1 MFGRRLDSELLKNIV
16 LVFPTSMYLLHR
28 ISAVQR
34 DNFEIFVVSSNCT
47 KLYHLDDCSE
57 CSNILFP
64 LCKVKLCGTK
74 LVNKVIQKNG
84 ITRSYPLKV
93 YCWKSIISQLE
104 SILELCEEWRT
115 RLVDKDIIADVQD
128 GDVWRIFKWR
138 DESSF
143 LYVPQ

>member
-1 MFGRRLDSELLKNIV
+1 MFGRGLDSELLKNIV

-34 DNFEIFVVSSNCT
+34 DNLEIFVVSSNCT
-47 KLYHLDDCSE
+47 KLYHLDDCLE

-64 LCKVKLCGTK
+64 LDKVKLCGTK

-93 YCWKSIISQLE
+93 YYWKSIISQLE
-104 SILELCEEWRT
+104 SILEL
-115 RLVDKDIIADVQD
+115 
-128 GDVWRIFKWR
+128 
-138 DESSF
+138 
-143 LYVPQ
+143 